1 MPVRV
6 EISREMLEWARER
19 ARLHEHA
26 LSQRFPKLA
35 EWESGEAQP
44 TLKQLEKYAQ
54 ATHTPVGYLLLESP
68 PVEELPIPD
77 FRTMRDATL
86 ERPSADL
93 LETIYQSQ
101 QRQAWYAD
109 FAETSGIER
118 LAFVGSLNLSSNIVD
133 SAATIREALRFGVD
147 ERGPTW
153 TEALSGLVLKSEELG
168 ILVMINGVVGSN
180 TRRKLDPRE
189 FRGFALVDPLAPV
202 IFVNGADT
210 KAAQIFTLVHE
221 VAHQWLGRGG
231 LDDVDLSGSS
241 NDEVEV
247 WCNRVAGEIL
257 VPQALLREDFNA
269 AAGLGDELDRLA
281 RTYKVGT
288 LVVLRGLRDA
298 EFISATDYPEIFRA
312 ELSRVLDLIAERGG
326 SGGNFYNTL
335 PIRVSRKFA
344 QALVASTLEGQTLYR
359 DAFQMLGFRKL
370 TTFEELAVKLGVT
383 Q

>member
-1 MPVRV
+1 MCVAPVRV

-153 TEALSGLVLKSEELG
+153 TEALSGLVLK
-168 ILVMINGVVGSN
+168 
-180 TRRKLDPRE
+180 K
-189 FRGFALVDPLAPV
+189 
-202 IFVNGADT
+202 
-210 KAAQIFTLVHE
+210 
-221 VAHQWLGRGG
+221 
-231 LDDVDLSGSS
+231 
-241 NDEVEV
+241 
-247 WCNRVAGEIL
+247 
-257 VPQALLREDFNA
+257 
-269 AAGLGDELDRLA
+269 
-281 RTYKVGT
+281 
-288 LVVLRGLRDA
+288 
-298 EFISATDYPEIFRA
+298 
-312 ELSRVLDLIAERGG
+312 
-326 SGGNFYNTL
+326 
-335 PIRVSRKFA
+335 
-344 QALVASTLEGQTLYR
+344 
-359 DAFQMLGFRKL
+359 
-370 TTFEELAVKLGVT
+370 
-383 Q
+383 